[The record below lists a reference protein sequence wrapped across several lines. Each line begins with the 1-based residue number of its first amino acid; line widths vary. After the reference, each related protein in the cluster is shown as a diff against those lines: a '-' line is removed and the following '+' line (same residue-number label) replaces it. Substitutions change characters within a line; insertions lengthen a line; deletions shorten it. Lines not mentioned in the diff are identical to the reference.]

1 MYDVI
6 PDSDE
11 QRLNAAHAASAPGPD
26 STAGTASALAAA
38 VTTTEMQRKLAAA
51 RQIPPAA
58 VLAYRTPL
66 EQPPLSADGKATTV
80 LTLLGLMFTVLGRFA
95 AVINLMVRKQGWEA
109 VATFVLLSAFAL
121 LAFAAVVQA
130 FRTISPRFPEAAP
143 SLAFFG
149 DIARLSREEY
159 LRQVEGLTSEQA
171 LDQMLLYNH
180 TAAVIIVE
188 KLRQLRYCFVWFQAA
203 LGAWLMMLAM
213 IAWNLLM

>member
-11 QRLNAAHAASAPGPD
+11 QRLDAAATAS
-26 STAGTASALAAA
+26 TASAAATA
-38 VTTTEMQRKLAAA
+38 EIQRKVAST

-95 AVINLMVRKQGWEA
+95 AVINLMVRNPGWEA
-109 VATFVLLSAFAL
+109 AVTFVLLAAFAL
-121 LAFAAVVQA
+121 LAFAAVIQA

-203 LGAWLMMLAM
+203 LGVWLMMLAM

>member
-11 QRLNAAHAASAPGPD
+11 QRLSAHSAPPAPTPVV
-26 STAGTASALAAA
+26 TADL
-38 VTTTEMQRKLAAA
+38 QRKLSTP

-95 AVINLMVRKQGWEA
+95 AVINLMVRTQGWEA
-109 VATFVLLSAFAL
+109 IATFVLLTAFAL

-159 LRQVEGLTSEQA
+159 LRQVEGLSSEQA

-188 KLRQLRYCFVWFQAA
+188 KLRQLRYCFLWFQAA